1 MLTCIHELFTVMLWN
16 FQENSVNFM
25 SKPDGDTF
33 HDLKKEEL
41 ISSPKY
47 FKLKVK
53 KAMRLKEA
61 GAKKKRKDKKGSK
74 EKKEKDKKS

>member
-1 MLTCIHELFTVMLWN
+1 
-16 FQENSVNFM
+16 M

-33 HDLKKEEL
+33 HELRKEEL
-41 ISSPKY
+41 ILSPKY
-47 FKLKVK
+47 FKLEVK

>member
-1 MLTCIHELFTVMLWN
+1 
-16 FQENSVNFM
+16 M

-33 HDLKKEEL
+33 QELRKEEL
-41 ISSPKY
+41 ILSPKY
-47 FKLKVK
+47 FKLEVK